1 MRHSGIGRM
10 IQPIGQLERRMQACS
25 REATVAIKQWVGL
38 FSLLAILSS
47 GLRAESGVSDTEI
60 LIGQSA
66 AFSGPAEQLGKQ
78 MAAGAKVYFDHVN
91 QNGGIHGRKIR
102 LLSLDDG
109 YEPDRAKANTLK
121 LINAEK
127 VFALFGYVGTP
138 TSLAALPIF
147 TEEKVPFF
155 GAFTGAQALREPFNR
170 YIFNVRAG
178 YNEETEEIVNQLL
191 TLSLKRIAVF
201 YQNDAYGQA
210 GLKGVTEALARRKLA
225 PVVTG
230 TVERNS
236 TDVAAAVKAI
246 GPVKADAVIMVSA
259 YKSVSAFVKAMKR
272 EGFNTQF
279 HNVSFVGSMALAKEL
294 GADGSGV
301 AVAQV
306 MPFPWRGTL
315 RIVRD
320 YQEMMKKAGKD
331 NIDFVSLEGY
341 VAAQVLVEGL
351 RRTGKDLTRDKLISG
366 LESMSKTDVGGFAI
380 NFSKTSHNAS
390 SFVDLTI
397 IGKNGKFFR

>member
-1 MRHSGIGRM
+1 M
-10 IQPIGQLERRMQACS
+10 
-25 REATVAIKQWVGL
+25 VAIKHWVGL
-38 FSLLAILSS
+38 FSLLAFLGGS
-47 GLRAESGVSDTEI
+47 LRAEPGVSDGEI

-66 AFSGPAEQLGKQ
+66 ALSGPAEQLGKQ
-78 MAAGAKVYFDHVN
+78 MALGAKVYFDHIN
-91 QNGGIHGRKIR
+91 QSGGIHGRKIR

-121 LINAEK
+121 LINEEK

-147 TEEKVPFF
+147 SDEKVPFF

-210 GLKGVTEALARRKLA
+210 GLKGVTAALARRKLT
-225 PVVTG
+225 PVATA

-259 YKSVSAFVKAMKR
+259 YKSVSAFVKAMKQD
-272 EGFNTQF
+272 GFNPQF

-306 MPFPWRGTL
+306 VPFPWRGTL
-315 RIVRD
+315 RITRD
-320 YQEMMKKAGKD
+320 YQEMMKKAGQE
-331 NIDFVSLEGY
+331 NLDFVSLEGY
-341 VAAQVLVEGL
+341 IAAEVLVDGL
-351 RRTGKDLTRDKLISG
+351 RRAGKDLTREKLIGG
-366 LESMSKTDVGGFAI
+366 LESMSKTEIGGFAI
-380 NFSKTSHNAS
+380 NFSKTSHSAS

>member
-1 MRHSGIGRM
+1 M
-10 IQPIGQLERRMQACS
+10 
-25 REATVAIKQWVGL
+25 EATVAIKHWVGL
-38 FSLLAILSS
+38 FSLIAFLGS
-47 GLRAESGVSDTEI
+47 GLRAEPGVSDSEI

-66 AFSGPAEQLGKQ
+66 ALSGPAEQLGKQ
-78 MAAGAKVYFDHVN
+78 MALGAQVYFDHVN
-91 QNGGIHGRKIR
+91 QAGGIHGRKIR

-109 YEPDRAKANTLK
+109 YEPDKAKANTLK
-121 LINAEK
+121 LINDDK

-138 TSLAALPIF
+138 TSLAALPVF
-147 TEEKVPFF
+147 TEAKVPFV

-191 TLSLKRIAVF
+191 TLSLKRIAVL

-225 PVVTG
+225 PVATA

-236 TDVAAAVKAI
+236 TEVAAAVKAI
-246 GPVKADAVIMVSA
+246 GPVNADAVIMVSA

-272 EGFNTQF
+272 DGFNPQF

-306 MPFPWRGTL
+306 VPFPWRGTL
-315 RIVRD
+315 KITRD
-320 YQEMMKKAGKD
+320 YQEMMKKAGQE
-331 NIDFVSLEGY
+331 NLDFVSLEGY
-341 VAAQVLVEGL
+341 IAAQVLVEGL
-351 RRTGKDLTRDKLISG
+351 RRSGKDLSREKLIGG
-366 LESMSKTDVGGFAI
+366 LEGMTKTDIGGFSV
-380 NFSKTSHNAS
+380 NFSKTGHNAS

>member
-1 MRHSGIGRM
+1 MRLGR
-10 IQPIGQLERRMQACS
+10 IDRIIPHLCQLGLCTQACS
-25 REATVAIKQWVGL
+25 REAVVAIKHWVGL
-38 FSLLAILSS
+38 FSLLGFLAS
-47 GLRAESGVSDTEI
+47 GLRAEPGVSDGEI
-60 LIGQSA
+60 LLGQSA
-66 AFSGPAEQLGKQ
+66 ALSGPAEKLGNQ
-78 MAAGAKVYFDHVN
+78 MALGAKVYFDHIN
-91 QNGGIHGRKIR
+91 QQGGIYGRKIR

-109 YEPDRAKANTLK
+109 YEPDRAKANTVK
-121 LINAEK
+121 LINDDK

-147 TEEKVPFF
+147 TDGKVPFF
-155 GAFTGAQALREPFNR
+155 GAFTGAQGLREPFNR

-178 YNEETEEIVNQLL
+178 YNEETEEIIKQLQ
-191 TLSLKRIAVF
+191 TISLQRVAVF

-210 GLKGVTEALARRKLA
+210 GLKGVTEALARRKLV
-225 PVVTG
+225 PVATG

-246 GPVKADAVIMVSA
+246 GPAKADAVIMVSA

-272 EGFNTQF
+272 DGFNTQF
-279 HNVSFVGSMALAKEL
+279 HNVSFVGSMALANEL

-306 MPFPWRGTL
+306 VPFPWRGTL
-315 RIVRD
+315 KVVRD
-320 YQEMMKKAGKD
+320 YQDMMKKAGHA
-331 NIDFVSLEGY
+331 NLDFVSLEGY
-341 VAAQVLVEGL
+341 IAAQVLVEGL
-351 RRTGKDLTRDKLISG
+351 RRAGKEPTREKLIGG
-366 LESMSKTDVGGFAI
+366 LESMGNTDVGGFAI
-380 NFSKTSHNAS
+380 NFSKTSHSAS

>member
-1 MRHSGIGRM
+1 
-10 IQPIGQLERRMQACS
+10 MQACS
-25 REATVAIKQWVGL
+25 REAVVAIKHWVGL
-38 FSLLAILSS
+38 FSLLAFLGGS
-47 GLRAESGVSDTEI
+47 LRAEPGVSDGEI

-66 AFSGPAEQLGKQ
+66 ALSGPAEQLGKQ
-78 MAAGAKVYFDHVN
+78 MALGAKVYFDHVN
-91 QNGGIHGRKIR
+91 QGGGIHGRKIR

-121 LINAEK
+121 LINDEK

-147 TEEKVPFF
+147 TDEKVPFF

-210 GLKGVTEALARRKLA
+210 GLKGVTAALARRKLT
-225 PVVTG
+225 PVATA

-236 TDVAAAVKAI
+236 ADVAAAVKAI
-246 GPVKADAVIMVSA
+246 GPAKADAVIMVSA
-259 YKSVSAFVKAMKR
+259 YKSVSAFVKAMKQD
-272 EGFNTQF
+272 GFNPQF

-306 MPFPWRGTL
+306 VPFPWRGTL
-315 RIVRD
+315 RITRD
-320 YQEMMKKAGKD
+320 YQEMMKKAGQE
-331 NIDFVSLEGY
+331 NLDFVSLEGY
-341 VAAQVLVEGL
+341 IAAEVLVDGL
-351 RRTGKDLTRDKLISG
+351 RRAGKDLTREKLIGG
-366 LESMSKTDVGGFAI
+366 LESMSKTDIGGFAI
-380 NFSKTSHNAS
+380 NFSKTSHSAS

>member
-1 MRHSGIGRM
+1 M
-10 IQPIGQLERRMQACS
+10 
-25 REATVAIKQWVGL
+25 VAIKHWVGL
-38 FSLLAILSS
+38 LSLLGFLTGS
-47 GLRAESGVSDTEI
+47 LRAEPGVSDSEV

-66 AFSGPAEQLGKQ
+66 ALSGPAEQLGKQ
-78 MAAGAKVYFDHVN
+78 MALGAQVYFDHVN
-91 QNGGIHGRKIR
+91 QTGGIHGRKIR
-102 LLSLDDG
+102 LVSLDDG

-121 LINAEK
+121 LINDEK

-138 TSLAALPIF
+138 TSLAALPVF
-147 TEEKVPFF
+147 TEAKVPFV
-155 GAFTGAQALREPFNR
+155 GPFTGAQALREPFNR

-191 TLSLKRIAVF
+191 TLSLKRIAVL

-225 PVVTG
+225 PVVTA

-236 TDVAAAVKAI
+236 TEVAAAVKAI
-246 GPVKADAVIMVSA
+246 GPVNADAVIMVSA
-259 YKSVSAFVKAMKR
+259 YKSVSAFVKAMKQG
-272 EGFNTQF
+272 GFNPQF

-306 MPFPWRGTL
+306 VPFPWRGTL
-315 RIVRD
+315 KITRD
-320 YQEMMKKAGKD
+320 YQEMMKKAGQE
-331 NIDFVSLEGY
+331 NLDFVSLEGY
-341 VAAQVLVEGL
+341 IAAQVLVEGL
-351 RRTGKDLTRDKLISG
+351 RRSGKDLTREKLISG
-366 LESMSKTDVGGFAI
+366 LEGMTKTDVGGFAV
-380 NFSKTSHNAS
+380 NFSKSSHNAS